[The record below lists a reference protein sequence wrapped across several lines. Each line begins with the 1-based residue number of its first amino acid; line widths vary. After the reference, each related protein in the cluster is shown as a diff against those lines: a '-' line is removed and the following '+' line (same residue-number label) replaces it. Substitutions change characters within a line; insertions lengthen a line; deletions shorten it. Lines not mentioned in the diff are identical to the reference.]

1 MGRASLLDKQ
11 FSGLPDWLPAFPRV
25 SPSLCAR
32 AFVACGWTAVEWDG
46 LHVMLEG
53 PRGQRIFIPREDV
66 LDPEAVARLVQSA
79 GLRPL
84 EFIDALETVC
94 ERYVEEEC
102 RKTGIWRKIVTETD

>member
-1 MGRASLLDKQ
+1 MGRTSLLDEG
-11 FSGLPDWLPAFPRV
+11 FSGLPDWLPAFPPV

-53 PRGQRIFIPREDV
+53 PRGQRICIPREEV
-66 LDPEAVARLVQSA
+66 LDHEAIARLVRSA

-94 ERYVEEEC
+94 ERSVEEES
-102 RKTGIWRKIVTETD
+102 RKTGIRRKMVTETD